1 MRAEAARG
9 ETIVALGTPPGRG
22 ALAVLRL
29 SGPSAFAVAERIA
42 GALPPAR
49 QAALRSFR
57 DADGE
62 VLDRG
67 LLLLFPGPGSY
78 TGEDLA
84 ELQLHGSPV
93 ATQLLIETA
102 IGHGARLARPGEFTE
117 RAFLNDRLDL
127 AQAEAVA
134 DLIDA
139 GSRAALRAANRSLSG
154 EFSRRIA
161 AIDAALTDARVF
173 VEGALDFS
181 DEDIDWLSDAALGE
195 RLAALRAQLAEL
207 LAQAAQGRRLRDGL
221 VVAIAGRPNVGKS
234 TLLNALAGHEAA
246 IVTEVAGTT
255 RDLLRE
261 HLQVDGLPVTV
272 IDTAGLRETADPV
285 EVEGIRRAR
294 RAISEAELVLYLVDD
309 REGLRDEDRAVLAA
323 LPTSVER
330 WVLRNKCDLS
340 AQPPGAFGDEGL
352 RQLRLS
358 AQQGAGLTELRAAL
372 GALAGGTDAG
382 EGAFIARTRH
392 IDALDRALAAVEA
405 ASARIADRDEAV
417 LAAEDLR
424 VAQEAL
430 AEITGRIS
438 ADELL
443 GRIFAGFCIGK

>member
-1 MRAEAARG
+1 MAADVVGR

-29 SGPSAFAVAERIA
+29 SGATAFAVAERIA
-42 GALPPAR
+42 GTLPPAR

-93 ATQLLIETA
+93 LAQLLVETA

-117 RAFLNDRLDL
+117 RAYLNDRLDL
-127 AQAEAVA
+127 AQAEAVT

-154 EFSRRIA
+154 EFSRHIA

-195 RLAALRAQLAEL
+195 RLAALRAQLAQL
-207 LAQAAQGRRLRDGL
+207 LARAAHGRRLRDGL
-221 VVAIAGRPNVGKS
+221 LVAIAGRPNVGKS
-234 TLLNALAGHEAA
+234 TLLNALAGHDAA
-246 IVTEVAGTT
+246 IVTDIPGTT

-261 HLQVDGLPVTV
+261 HLHIDGLPVTV
-272 IDTAGLRETADPV
+272 IDTAGLRETVDAV
-285 EVEGIRRAR
+285 EMEGIRRAR

-309 REGLRDEDRAVLAA
+309 REGLGDEDRAALAA
-323 LPTSVER
+323 LPAGVER

-340 AQPPGAFGDEGL
+340 GQRPGALDDQGL

-358 AQQGAGLTELRAAL
+358 AQQGFGLPELRAAL
-372 GALAGGTDAG
+372 GTFAGGADAG
-382 EGAFIARTRH
+382 EGAFIARARH
-392 IDALDRALAAVEA
+392 VDALDRALAAVDA
-405 ASARIADRDEAV
+405 ASARIADREEAV

-424 VAQEAL
+424 AAQDAL